1 MSQTR
6 IRTGI
11 SVINQQNQILLV
23 PHYINNKVN
32 WYLPGGG
39 VEFLESIEDAAIRE
53 FKEETGFE
61 VTIISEPQVIQF
73 IRQNPPWHSIT
84 FIYQAKIT
92 GGELCGE
99 NSQWGVKM
107 PVWYSKN
114 DLNRINVVAYLRDVV
129 IKQFNQSQ

>member
-1 MSQTR
+1 MTNTR

-11 SVINQQNQILLV
+11 LVVNGQNQILLV
-23 PHYINNKVN
+23 PHYIKNEVY

-39 VEFLESIEDAAIRE
+39 VEFLERIEDAAIRE

-61 VTIISEPQVIQF
+61 VELISEVKVKQF

-84 FIYQAKIT
+84 FIYKAKIV

-99 NSQWGVKM
+99 NSQWGIKM
-107 PVWYSKN
+107 PVWFSKS
-114 DLNRINVVAYLRDVV
+114 DLNDINIVSYLQDL
-129 IKQFNQSQ
+129 IINHFG